1 MMSTAMLALHVKR
14 AFAAL
19 TLLTALAFAQAPS
32 ASSDP
37 KDRIKTIRELAK
49 RDDPVKTISAYLN
62 DPAVEVRMEVVRR
75 LNEIGGARVVPGL
88 VTATAD
94 SDAEVQIHATDGLVD
109 IFLPGYA
116 KNGIART
123 TSRSGDVVK
132 VRFNDPGDLVVDG
145 YVRVAPEVITA
156 LTNVLANSKNPA
168 ARANAARALGMLR
181 AESAVPALGNA
192 LYSKDDQ
199 LMYESVIAL
208 QKIRDVSAGPRI
220 AFLVRDLN
228 EKIQIAAL
236 RACGVLRVQSA
247 APNIRRLID
256 DGPNPRVMHEA
267 LSALGMIGDPADHGV
282 FLRFLSNKD
291 ANLREDSA
299 EGLGRI
305 KNTMDVERLQ
315 QAFNDEREFGPRLAM
330 AFALANLGRLEINEL
345 SPYRYLINALDRAT
359 FRNVSLAYL
368 TELAREPGARQT
380 LYTTLDRA
388 TGDEKTGLCLVF
400 GESGE
405 KDTLPYLNRLK
416 DDKDQGVA
424 QTCLRSLRTLE
435 ARLK

>member
-1 MMSTAMLALHVKR
+1 MLAPHLKR
-14 AFAAL
+14 ALAIL
-19 TLLTALAFAQAPS
+19 TTLTAVAFAQSQPS
-32 ASSDP
+32 PSSDP
-37 KDRIKTIRELAK
+37 KDRVRTVRDLAK
-49 RDDPVKTISAYLN
+49 RDDPVKAITPYLQ
-62 DPAVEVRMEVVRR
+62 DSAVEVRMEAVRR
-75 LNEIGGARVVPGL
+75 LNEIGGARVVPAL
-88 VTATAD
+88 VTATTDA
-94 SDAEVQIHATDGLVD
+94 DAEVQIHATDGLID
-109 IFLPGYA
+109 IFVPGYA

-123 TSRSGDVVK
+123 TSRSGDVVR
-132 VRFNDPGDLVVDG
+132 VRFNDPGDLVADG
-145 YVRVAPEVITA
+145 YVRVAPEAITA
-156 LTNVLANSKNPA
+156 LTNVLANSKNPSV
-168 ARANAARALGMLR
+168 RANAARALGIFR
-181 AESAVPALGNA
+181 AQSAIPALGKA

-208 QKIRDVSAGPRI
+208 QKIRDVSAGPQI
-220 AFLVRDLN
+220 AFLVRDFN

-236 RACGVLRVQSA
+236 RACGVLRAQSA
-247 APNIRRLID
+247 ATNIRRLID
-256 DGPNPRVMHEA
+256 DGPNARVMHES
-267 LSALGMIGDPADHGV
+267 LSALGMIADPADRGV
-282 FLRFLSNKD
+282 FLKFLSSKD

-299 EGLGRI
+299 EGLGRL
-305 KNTMDVERLQ
+305 KNPMDVDRLQ
-315 QAFNDEREFGPRLAM
+315 QAFNTEREFGPRLAM

-416 DDKDQGVA
+416 DDNDQSVA

>member
-1 MMSTAMLALHVKR
+1 MVKR
-14 AFAAL
+14 ALVILLSFAAIS
-19 TLLTALAFAQAPS
+19 AAQDHD
-32 ASSDP
+32 ASSSP
-37 KDRIKTIRELAK
+37 KDRIRSVRDLAK
-49 RDDPVKTISAYLN
+49 GDDPVRAISPYLS
-62 DPAVEVRMEVVRR
+62 DSAVEVRMEAVRR
-75 LNEIGGARVVPGL
+75 LKDIGGARVIPAL
-88 VTATAD
+88 ITATAD
-94 SDAEVQIHATDGLVD
+94 SDAEVQIHATDGLLD
-109 IFLPGYA
+109 IFLPGYG

-123 TSRSGDVVK
+123 ISRSGDTVK
-132 VRFNDPGDLVVDG
+132 VRFNEPGDLVIDA
-145 YVRVAPEVITA
+145 YVRVPAEAITA
-156 LTNVLANSKNPA
+156 LTDVLSNSKNPA

-181 AESAVPALGNA
+181 AQSAVPALTNA

-199 LMYESVIAL
+199 IMYESVIAL

-236 RACGVLRVQSA
+236 RACGVLRAEAA

-256 DGPNPRVMHEA
+256 DGPNPKVMHEA
-267 LSALGMIGDPADHGV
+267 MSALAMVGDPADRGV

-291 ANLREDSA
+291 ANLREDAA
-299 EGLGRI
+299 EGLGRV
-305 KNTMDVERLQ
+305 KNAMDADRIQ
-315 QAFNDEREFGPRLAM
+315 QAFNDERDFGPRLAM
-330 AFALANLGRLEINEL
+330 AFALANLGRLEITEL

-359 FRNVSLAYL
+359 YRNVALAYL

-416 DDKDQGVA
+416 DDNDQSVA

-435 ARLK
+435 ARLN